1 MSGRLKG
8 LAAVL
13 LAAAVLYAMQHT
25 TPLYSE
31 IISQVPVIGKPGE
44 RIDARDFALGVGKV
58 HLARTL
64 EIESFGST
72 KTYTTSGVWVLVE
85 AAAEA
90 KRESLALTAAE
101 WIGPDGVRY
110 APSQRFSTLRGM
122 VQTANFE
129 PGLPMPVLFAFEVPE
144 SEVFGGTLLVS
155 RTLLTPLGE
164 QVRMPVTGLRPGDIR
179 STIAI
184 GPGGGGMPWTL
195 EAR

>member
-8 LAAVL
+8 LAAVPF
-13 LAAAVLYAMQHT
+13 AAAVLYAMQLT

-31 IISQVPVIGKPGE
+31 IISQVPVAGKQGE
-44 RIDARDFALGVGKV
+44 RIDARDFALGVGKA

-64 EIESFGST
+64 EVESYGRT

-101 WIGPDGVRY
+101 WIGPSGVRY
-110 APSQRFSTLRGM
+110 ALSQRFSSAPGM
-122 VQTANFE
+122 VQTVNFE
-129 PGLPMPVLFAFEVPE
+129 PGLPMPFLLAFEVPE
-144 SEVFGGTLLVS
+144 NEAFGGTLLVS
-155 RTLLTPLGE
+155 RTLITPLGE
-164 QVRMPVTGLRPGDIR
+164 QIRMPVPDLRADDIR

-184 GPGGGGMPWTL
+184 GPGGGGLPWTL